1 MCKIFAM
8 TDASNVQITP
18 KLIRSVRDAVCA
30 GADRD
35 GFGYSVLSKDGKLGG
50 ERTIEP
56 MTFNPG
62 NIPTKESVTDKLA
75 IVRSTRSHFGSVTP
89 SGNKS
94 FMAHARLST
103 NSVSLSNTH
112 PFYNGKVSMIH
123 NGVVYDSTGGV
134 KDKLTTDCDS
144 EILLRY
150 WEKGGMEAIEEN
162 VSGYYGI
169 VLQDYRGTMHVIRDS
184 RARFYIAW
192 CRSIRSF
199 LIATTEDILKSVAKS
214 MKWKIEQPELIT
226 EDIHAVFQGNDIVMQ
241 RDIQPCAI
249 PAASNLSALAGRAF
263 GTSVVDDYDS
273 LSYASS
279 HDSDMGADAYEAMQ
293 YGRYFKK

>member
-8 TDASNVQITP
+8 TDASHVQITP
-18 KLIRSVRDAVCA
+18 RLIRSVRDAVCA
-30 GADRD
+30 GSDRD

-50 ERTIEP
+50 ERSIEP

-62 NIPTKESVTDKLA
+62 NTPSKDSVTDKLP
-75 IVRSTRSHFGSVTP
+75 IVRSTRNHFGSVTP
-89 SGNKS
+89 GGNRS

-103 NSVSLSNTH
+103 NSVSLENTH

-123 NGVVYDSTGGV
+123 NGVVNDATGGV

-169 VLQDYRGTMHVIRDS
+169 VIQDYRGTMHVIRDS
-184 RARFYIAW
+184 RARLYIAW
-192 CRSIRSF
+192 CRSIKSF

-249 PAASNLSALAGRAF
+249 PAASGLSALASRAF
-263 GTSVVDDYDS
+263 GASVVDDYDS
-273 LSYASS
+273 MSYSSLS
-279 HDSDMGADAYEAMQ
+279 DSDMGASDYEMMQ
-293 YGRYFKK
+293 YGKYFKK